1 MKMAI
6 KALLLSLALM
16 LLCGVIYPLTITGL
30 SQVIFPKQ
38 ANGSIVEFNGS
49 KVGSSLLG
57 QSFDDPRFFK
67 GRISN
72 VNYNTYSKEDLIPD
86 KDGKT
91 TYGGVGSGSANLAP
105 SNPALEKR
113 VSEDIDLFLNNNP
126 GIKKEDLP
134 IDIFTSSASGLDPHI
149 SPASARLQIASISKA
164 SGIPASSLEGIVNNN
179 IEGRQIGV
187 FGDPRVNVLKLN
199 LEIAKILKDNGK
211 L

>member
-72 VNYNTYSKEDLIPD
+72 VNYNTYSQEDLIPD
-86 KDGKT
+86 KDGKA

-113 VSEDIDLFLNNNP
+113 VAEDIDLFLNNNP

-179 IEGRQIGV
+179 IEGRQFGV

>member
-38 ANGSIVEFNGS
+38 ANGSIVEFNGN

-72 VNYNTYSKEDLIPD
+72 VNYNTYSQEDLIPD
-86 KDGKT
+86 KDGKV

-105 SNPALEKR
+105 SNPDLEKR
-113 VSEDIDLFLNNNP
+113 VAEDIALFLNNNP

-149 SPASARLQIASISKA
+149 SPANARFQIASISKA
-164 SGIPASSLEGIVNNN
+164 SGIPSSSLEDIVNNN
-179 IEGRQIGV
+179 IEGRQFGV
-187 FGDPRVNVLKLN
+187 FGDQRINVLKLN